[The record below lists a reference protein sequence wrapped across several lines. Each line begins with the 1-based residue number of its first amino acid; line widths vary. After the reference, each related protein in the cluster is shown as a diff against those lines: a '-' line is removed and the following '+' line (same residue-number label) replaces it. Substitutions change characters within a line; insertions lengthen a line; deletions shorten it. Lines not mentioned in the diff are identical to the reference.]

1 MKQFLLLLLALPAL
15 SFAQRI
21 QSDQFDDFGKTRRI
35 ATSRVEFDGV
45 AHSLGGTLTIRD
57 RDTVL
62 YMNLFFRAGKP
73 TFTDE
78 KSSALLYL
86 ETGETLQVCNQG
98 NYKELT
104 ATEPGFF
111 VFALTEKEKAKLRT
125 YKILGYR
132 IKTGRA
138 VVEVSLNE
146 TQQKA
151 FYKTLSLLETRAQ
164 SMASL
169 D

>member
-138 VVEVSLNE
+138 VVDVSLNE